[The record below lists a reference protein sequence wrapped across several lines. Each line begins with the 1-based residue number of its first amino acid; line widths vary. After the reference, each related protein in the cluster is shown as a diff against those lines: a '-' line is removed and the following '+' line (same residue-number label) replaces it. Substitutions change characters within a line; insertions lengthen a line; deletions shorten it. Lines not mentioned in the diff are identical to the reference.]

1 MHTPIFPI
9 ATSHMSVQLVG
20 ILSGDFTLFHSH
32 SRNASFRPRWT
43 RSLATL
49 SIRMAGMADDRVN
62 GLSRR
67 SGELDIFTWATS
79 LDLCVAGHGGPA
91 IVFQLSNTDINPHF

>member
-9 ATSHMSVQLVG
+9 ANSHMSVQLVG

-79 LDLCVAGHGGPA
+79 FGPLRGRQVIVA
-91 IVFQLSNTDINPHF
+91 QLLFSAFEY